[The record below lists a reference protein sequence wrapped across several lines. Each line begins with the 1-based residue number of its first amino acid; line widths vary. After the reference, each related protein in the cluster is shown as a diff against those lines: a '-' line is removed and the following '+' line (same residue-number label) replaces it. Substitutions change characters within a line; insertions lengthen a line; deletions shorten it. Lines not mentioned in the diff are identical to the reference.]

1 LLVAPRSPPAAS
13 GTLNLTVGIFLS
25 DSLIPISMCNAV
37 LLIIKVSWRDYELS
51 LSVTSLA
58 IVECR
63 AQTHR
68 ATTFN
73 KITLSLVFTRAG
85 ITEGGPLRVSSVV
98 HKAVIEVTE
107 EGAEAAAATAVVA
120 VAYCSVVTNEYFA
133 ADRPFLVALKQ
144 QGVVSFFGRYSGK

>member
-1 LLVAPRSPPAAS
+1 
-13 GTLNLTVGIFLS
+13 
-25 DSLIPISMCNAV
+25 MCNAV

-120 VAYCSVVTNEYFA
+120 VTYCMSNNEYFQ
-133 ADRPFLVALKQ
+133 ADKPFLVALKQ
-144 QGVVSFFGRYSGK
+144 QGVVSFFGRFTGR

>member
-1 LLVAPRSPPAAS
+1 
-13 GTLNLTVGIFLS
+13 
-25 DSLIPISMCNAV
+25 MCNAV

-58 IVECR
+58 IIECR

-120 VAYCSVVTNEYFA
+120 VTYCMSNNEYFQ
-133 ADRPFLVALKQ
+133 ADKPFLVALKQ
-144 QGVVSFFGRYSGK
+144 QGVVSFFGRFTGR